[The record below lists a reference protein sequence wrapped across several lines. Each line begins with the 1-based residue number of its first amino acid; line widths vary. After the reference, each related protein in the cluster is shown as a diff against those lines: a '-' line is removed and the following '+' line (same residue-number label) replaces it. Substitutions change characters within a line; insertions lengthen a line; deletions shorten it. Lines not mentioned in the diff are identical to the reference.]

1 MELCLE
7 EEEEFEEE
15 EYGEEE
21 AGGVLMEPLGGPSST
36 RPILSV
42 AFDLWT
48 ENFLLS
54 P

>member
-7 EEEEFEEE
+7 EEEEFEEEE

-42 AFDLWT
+42 AFDRAWV
-48 ENFLLS
+48 
-54 P
+54 

>member
-7 EEEEFEEE
+7 EEVEEEFEEEE

-21 AGGVLMEPLGGPSST
+21 AGGVLMELLGGPSNT

-42 AFDLWT
+42 AFDL
-48 ENFLLS
+48 
-54 P
+54 

>member
-15 EYGEEE
+15 EEYGEEE
-21 AGGVLMEPLGGPSST
+21 EGGVLMEPLGGPSST

-42 AFDLWT
+42 AFDLQGET
-48 ENFLLS
+48 LL
-54 P
+54 